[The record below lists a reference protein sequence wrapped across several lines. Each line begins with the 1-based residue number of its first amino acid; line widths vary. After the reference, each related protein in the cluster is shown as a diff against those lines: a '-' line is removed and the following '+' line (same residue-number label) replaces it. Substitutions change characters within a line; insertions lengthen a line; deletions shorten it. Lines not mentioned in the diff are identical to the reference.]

1 MDYSIGFSLKGLIV
15 FLLPMI
21 PNLFY
26 FWLPKTRERMKITK
40 KHLVLDIVEHGCQ
53 GIFILLLIFLVSGK
67 ASPVQSPYTLLFGIT
82 LILYFVLWFFY
93 FTGRKKLPILLGLAI
108 LPVIYFILAEI
119 WLYNFP
125 AVIPTVIFGFAHVII
140 TYLDVDRNLY

>member
-1 MDYSIGFSLKGLIV
+1 MDYSIGFSIKGLIV

-26 FWLPKTRERMKITK
+26 FWLPKTGDRMKNVK
-40 KHLVLDIVEHGCQ
+40 KHMVLDMVEHGCQ
-53 GIFILLLIFLVSGK
+53 GIFILLLIFLVNGK
-67 ASPVQSPYTLLFGIT
+67 DSPVQSPYTLLFGII
-82 LILYFVLWFFY
+82 LILYFELWFFY

-125 AVIPTVIFGFAHVII
+125 AVIPTVVFGSAHVII
-140 TYLDVDRNLY
+140 TYLDAD

>member
-1 MDYSIGFSLKGLIV
+1 
-15 FLLPMI
+15 MI

-26 FWLPKTRERMKITK
+26 FWLPKTVVHK
-40 KHLVLDIVEHGCQ
+40 KNAKRHLALDVVEHGCQ
-53 GIFILLLIFLVSGK
+53 GIFILFLIFLVNGND
-67 ASPVQSPYTLLFGIT
+67 SPVLSPYTLLFGIT
-82 LILYFVLWFFY
+82 LILYFILWVFY
-93 FTGRKKLPILLGLAI
+93 FTGRKKLPVLLGLAI

-140 TYLDVDRNLY
+140 TYLDAN